1 MKKLVILFCVILF
14 LAVNVFAISSDLKAE
29 YERGETIIAEISGN
43 IVEPIGKEQIEFRR
57 GHVAVPL
64 EYDFRK
70 LGDKWFLWAIA
81 PNSENNYTLVVKDIA
96 TTLAGNVER
105 IDFEQNFSVLGNLTD
120 YSIKP
125 GFVYASADFSINVQL
140 NEDFDKTITVNFP
153 SEREVILNPGDNKI
167 DFSISNVN
175 ETGFRKIN
183 FGKYAVP
190 LYLIAGDNVAD
201 GKGEITLR
209 VNPISVVS
217 TVLAGE
223 IIEYPFTIV
232 NFGDEVIDDIKI
244 EYNRGMFN
252 INAPERI
259 EIKPKEAVSFNISF
273 AFELS
278 EEIKESGINESVY
291 VKAGDFVLELP
302 VKISFTINES
312 EVETPYLEEKEVLYY
327 CSELNGLICSG
338 GEVCDGEEKETID
351 GMCCTGK
358 CALEKKGNSKRWISW
373 TIVIVLLIAIIFIF
387 WKYRKTKSSGKEDF
401 ARRVKVAEEKMP

>member
-81 PNSENNYTLVVKDIA
+81 PNSKNNYTLVVKDIA